1 MASRPNSA
9 LGLGLFLY
17 DFWTKNGFNF
27 LKGCKKERMRESKE
41 EDGNLSLVL
50 DIFKILSLFLGN
62 LTIMYLGVLSLNYPT
77 RSSLST
83 LGLWFIVFH

>member
-1 MASRPNSA
+1 
-9 LGLGLFLY
+9 
-17 DFWTKNGFNF
+17 
-27 LKGCKKERMRESKE
+27 MRESKE

-62 LTIMYLGVLSLNYPT
+62 LTIMHLGVLPLHYPT

-83 LGLWFIVFH
+83 LDL